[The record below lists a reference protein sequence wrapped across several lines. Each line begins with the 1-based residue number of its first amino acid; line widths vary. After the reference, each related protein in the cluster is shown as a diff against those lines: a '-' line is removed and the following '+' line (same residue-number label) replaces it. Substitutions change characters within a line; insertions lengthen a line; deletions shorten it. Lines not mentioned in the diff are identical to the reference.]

1 MARYWIRC
9 TWVNQW
15 DYRATNVEFIKTWCI
30 VALSTFR
37 IVLIVEATVNTF
49 KVFFYTKESQS
60 FVKPSS
66 FKSRA
71 LKFSTKSI
79 INAVLSTNLLFF
91 FTLCHIRGL
100 QYRCLYTP
108 ICKHILESLDSIK
121 RRACAQNVCFSIL
134 LRFSNW
140 LKAIWNT
147 YLSGK
152 FCLCFIFQ
160 NAYMSALLE
169 AL

>member
-1 MARYWIRC
+1 MGQSARLQGDKC
-9 TWVNQW
+9 
-15 DYRATNVEFIKTWCI
+15 
-30 VALSTFR
+30 R
-37 IVLIVEATVNTF
+37 IHQNLMHCSAFNLPHCSDCSSHREHIQG
-49 KVFFYTKESQS
+49 FFYTKESQS

-66 FKSRA
+66 FKSQP

-79 INAVLSTNLLFF
+79 INAVLSTNFYT
-91 FTLCHIRGL
+91 FTLCHVRGL

-134 LRFSNW
+134 LRFSNS
-140 LKAIWNT
+140 T

>member
-1 MARYWIRC
+1 MGQSVRLQGDKC
-9 TWVNQW
+9 
-15 DYRATNVEFIKTWCI
+15 
-30 VALSTFR
+30 R
-37 IVLIVEATVNTF
+37 IHQNLMHCSAFNLPHFSDCSSPCEHIQG
-49 KVFFYTKESQS
+49 FFFTKESQS

-71 LKFSTKSI
+71 LKFSPKSI

-134 LRFSNW
+134 LRFSNS
-140 LKAIWNT
+140 T

>member
-15 DYRATNVEFIKTWCI
+15 DYRATNVEFTKTWCI

-37 IVLIVEATVNTF
+37 IFLIVQATVNTF
-49 KVFFYTKESQS
+49 KVFFLHQGIT
-60 FVKPSS
+60 
-66 FKSRA
+66 A
-71 LKFSTKSI
+71 LKFSKKSI
-79 INAVLSTNLLFF
+79 TSAVLSTNLLFF

-121 RRACAQNVCFSIL
+121 RRGYAQNVCFSIL

-140 LKAIWNT
+140 LKAMWNT

>member
-1 MARYWIRC
+1 MHMGQSVRLQGDKCRIHQNLMHCSAF
-9 TWVNQW
+9 NLPQW
-15 DYRATNVEFIKTWCI
+15 TDCSSHRE
-30 VALSTFR
+30 R
-37 IVLIVEATVNTF
+37 IQS
-49 KVFFYTKESQS
+49 FFYTKESQS

-71 LKFSTKSI
+71 LKFSPKSI
-79 INAVLSTNLLFF
+79 INAVLSTSLLFFF

-100 QYRCLYTP
+100 HYRCLYTP

-140 LKAIWNT
+140 LKAMWNT